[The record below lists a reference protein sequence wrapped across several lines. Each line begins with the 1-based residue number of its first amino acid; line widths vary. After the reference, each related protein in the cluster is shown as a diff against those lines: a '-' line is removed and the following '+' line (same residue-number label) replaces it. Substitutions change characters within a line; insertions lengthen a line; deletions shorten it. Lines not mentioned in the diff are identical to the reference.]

1 MTKVF
6 NYWAMRDKVDKI
18 GIVTDRIV
26 LAKRTCCSLLT
37 FVLSSHCL
45 TALLSSRDGV
55 LGWRPLLGT

>member
-6 NYWAMRDKVDKI
+6 NYWGMRDKVDKI

-37 FVLSSHCL
+37 FALSCHRL
-45 TALLSSRDGV
+45 TALRSSRDGV
-55 LGWRPLLGT
+55 LAWSPLLGT